1 MTESKFRIKLTPVA
15 RTLLIS
21 AISTV
26 KFTLL
31 HESHPLEDAIYEND
45 LVNQDQ
51 LFELY
56 QRIKS
61 TVNNEEIEF
70 SLDDEILIYTVLDI
84 TCKTFL
90 TNIGDDL
97 KEINLNAIE
106 SSGED
111 YAEVRN
117 TLLKGCRVVMEGMR
131 NALRENKKFMN
142 RVQLLNTL
150 LDME

>member
-1 MTESKFRIKLTPVA
+1 MTESTFRIKLTPVA

-51 LFELY
+51 LSELY
-56 QRIKS
+56 QRIKN
-61 TVNNEEIEF
+61 TGNGEEIGF

-106 SSGED
+106 ASGED

-131 NALRENKKFMN
+131 NALSENKKFMN
-142 RVQLLNTL
+142 
-150 LDME
+150 

>member
-1 MTESKFRIKLTPVA
+1 MTANKFHIQLTPVA

-31 HESHPLEDAIYEND
+31 HENHPLEDAIYENE
-45 LVNQDQ
+45 LINEEQ
-51 LFELY
+51 LTELY
-56 QRIKS
+56 FRIKN
-61 TVNNEEIEF
+61 TPDNEEIEF
-70 SLDDEILIYTVLDI
+70 SLDDEILIYTVLDV

-97 KEINLNAIE
+97 KKINSEVVENDNE
-106 SSGED
+106 N

-131 NALRENKKFMN
+131 NSLKDNKKFTE
-142 RVQLLNTL
+142 RVNL
-150 LDME
+150 

>member
-1 MTESKFRIKLTPVA
+1 MTANKFHIQLTPVA

-31 HESHPLEDAIYEND
+31 HENHPLEDAIYENE
-45 LVNQDQ
+45 LINEEQ
-51 LFELY
+51 LTELY
-56 QRIKS
+56 FRIKN
-61 TVNNEEIEF
+61 TPDNEEIEF
-70 SLDDEILIYTVLDI
+70 SLDDEILIYTVLDV

-97 KEINLNAIE
+97 KKINSEVVENDNE
-106 SSGED
+106 N

-131 NALRENKKFMN
+131 NSLKENKKFME
-142 RVQLLNTL
+142 RVNLLNSI

>member
-1 MTESKFRIKLTPVA
+1 MTANKFHIQLTPVA

-31 HESHPLEDAIYEND
+31 HENHPLEDAIYENE
-45 LVNQDQ
+45 LINEEQ
-51 LFELY
+51 LTELY
-56 QRIKS
+56 FRIKN
-61 TVNNEEIEF
+61 TPDNEEIEF
-70 SLDDEILIYTVLDI
+70 SLDDEILIYTVLDV

-97 KEINLNAIE
+97 KKINSDVVENDNE
-106 SSGED
+106 N

-131 NALRENKKFMN
+131 NSLKENKKFME
-142 RVQLLNTL
+142 RVNLLNSI

>member
-1 MTESKFRIKLTPVA
+1 MTANKFIIRLTPVA

-31 HESHPLEDAIYEND
+31 HENHPLEDAIYEND
-45 LVNQDQ
+45 LINPEE
-51 LFELY
+51 LTRLY
-56 QRIKS
+56 QRIK
-61 TVNNEEIEF
+61 TIPNNEKIEF
-70 SLDDEILIYTVLDI
+70 SLDDEILIYTVLDV

-97 KEINLNAIE
+97 KQINKDAVE
-106 SSGED
+106 ASGED

-131 NALRENKKFMN
+131 SALGEDRKFME
-142 RVQLLNTL
+142 RVRLLNTL

>member
-1 MTESKFRIKLTPVA
+1 MTANKFHIQLTPVA

-31 HESHPLEDAIYEND
+31 HENHPLEDAIYENE
-45 LVNQDQ
+45 LINEEQ
-51 LFELY
+51 LTELY
-56 QRIKS
+56 FRIKN
-61 TVNNEEIEF
+61 TPDNEEIEF
-70 SLDDEILIYTVLDI
+70 SLDDEILIYTVLDV

-97 KEINLNAIE
+97 KKINSEVVENDNE
-106 SSGED
+106 N

-131 NALRENKKFMN
+131 NSLKDNKKFME
-142 RVQLLNTL
+142 RVNLLNSI